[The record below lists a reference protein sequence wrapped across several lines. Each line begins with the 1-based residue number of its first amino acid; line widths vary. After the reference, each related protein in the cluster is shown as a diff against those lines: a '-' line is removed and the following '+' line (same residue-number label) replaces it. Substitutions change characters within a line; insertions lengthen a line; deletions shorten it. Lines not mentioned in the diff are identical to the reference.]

1 MRYYGIAV
9 LTRIALA
16 VFAFPAVASAQAVA
30 RTFDELNVRVRSGE
44 TVYVTDNQSRT
55 IDGLLLTVSTDALV
69 MEAASGRVTLS
80 VAQVDRVRVRRRDSL
95 KNGILEGL
103 AAGAAGGA
111 LAALLT
117 DSHDR
122 PSTQCTFFCAG
133 IFSTGQVIAAG
144 MLVGGVLGIG
154 AGTAIDAVIKE
165 RRLVYEKASAAPQAR
180 LVVAPLVRRGGA
192 GVVAIV
198 RP

>member
-16 VFAFPAVASAQAVA
+16 VFAFPAAASAQAVA

-55 IDGLLLTVSTDALV
+55 IDGLLLTVSADALV
-69 MEAASGRVTLS
+69 MEVASGRVTLS

-95 KNGILEGL
+95 KNGILGGL

-117 DSHDR
+117 DSHYR
-122 PSTQCTFFCAG
+122 PSTPCTFVCDGF
-133 IFSTGQVIAAG
+133 FSTGQVIAAG

-154 AGTAIDAVIKE
+154 AGAAIDAVIKE
-165 RRLVYEKASAAPQAR
+165 RRLVYEKASGAPQTR
-180 LVVAPLVRRGGA
+180 LVIAPLVRRGGA

>member
-1 MRYYGIAV
+1 MRYHGIAV

-16 VFAFPAVASAQAVA
+16 VFAFPAAASAQAVA

-55 IDGLLLTVSTDALV
+55 IDGLLLTVSADALV

-95 KNGILEGL
+95 KNGILGGL

-111 LAALLT
+111 LAALL
-117 DSHDR
+117 
-122 PSTQCTFFCAG
+122 
-133 IFSTGQVIAAG
+133 
-144 MLVGGVLGIG
+144 M
-154 AGTAIDAVIKE
+154 TATTALQRSVRSSATASS
-165 RRLVYEKASAAPQAR
+165 RRVKSLP
-180 LVVAPLVRRGGA
+180 RGCWWAESSESG
-192 GVVAIV
+192 
-198 RP
+198 REQR